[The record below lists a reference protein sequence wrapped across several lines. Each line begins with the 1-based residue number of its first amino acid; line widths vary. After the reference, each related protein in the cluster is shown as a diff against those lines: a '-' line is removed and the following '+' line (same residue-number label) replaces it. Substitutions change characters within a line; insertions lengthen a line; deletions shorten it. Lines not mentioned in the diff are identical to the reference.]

1 MDDKSSND
9 SCDVFISG
17 ELIDLVV
24 PNERAIYVDR
34 WYAWFNDP
42 NVTAALDQGIFP
54 NSPQKQEM
62 FLSSLRTSKTRIA
75 LLIKPKDKP
84 HVVGVVSLS
93 NIDHVK
99 RQADF
104 AMVIGRPS
112 SSFKSAFYGL
122 EAKCLMTEHA
132 FEVLGIERINTGQ
145 STTLK
150 DWQRWQIL
158 LGYKIE
164 GLQRKAF
171 RKGYHTFD
179 VLITSCL
186 LKDYLALRELRGGR
200 LWPGYSKI
208 MDLIRCLPQENLPD
222 TISGLISETVDAYY
236 QRVRMI

>member
-9 SCDVFISG
+9 SYDVFISG

-24 PNERAIYVDR
+24 PNERAIYVDK

-42 NVTAALDQGIFP
+42 KVTAVLDHGIFP
-54 NSPQKQEM
+54 NSPQDQEI
-62 FLSSLRTSKTRIA
+62 FLANLRTSKTRIA
-75 LLIKPKDKP
+75 LMIKPKDKP
-84 HVVGVVSLS
+84 YVVGIASLS
-93 NIDHVK
+93 NIDLVR

-112 SSFKSAFYGL
+112 PSFKSAFYGF

-132 FEVLGIERINTGQ
+132 FEALGIERINTGQ
-145 STTLK
+145 ATTLK

-164 GLQRKAF
+164 GLQRKGF

-179 VLITSCL
+179 CLITSCL
-186 LKDYLALRELRGGR
+186 LEDYLALKELRGGR
-200 LWPGYSKI
+200 LWPGYKK
-208 MDLIRCLPQENLPD
+208 MMELIRFLPQENFPN
-222 TISGLISETVDAYY
+222 TISKLILETVDAYY
-236 QRVRMI
+236 KRVRMI